1 MQGYDADCD
10 YVRFIDKFNELHD
23 ECIPLR
29 KCNVNRRKVPQ
40 SPWITKGMLKSI
52 RNKNTLY
59 KEYLQCP
66 NENRAIKF
74 KTYRNILNNLIRKS
88 KRDYFYSKFKNT
100 RNNMKETWKTINS
113 IIGRGTKKSLQ
124 SNFRIDDTKNI
135 TEPKTISN
143 AFNNFFVDIGP
154 KLASK
159 IQHTGKNY
167 FDYLTKPA
175 QTCIFAK
182 PIVAEEIVKIIGKF
196 NPNKSPGHDNIT
208 NMVIKKVALEIC
220 KPLSMIFNCSFKT
233 GVVPEQLKIAKVIP
247 IYKKDNAEILSNY
260 RPVSVL
266 PCFSKIL
273 ERLMFNRCMDYIDK
287 NDILNEKQFGFRK
300 NHSTYMAIIEL
311 VDKVTSAVEKNESTL
326 GIFLDLSKAFD
337 TIDHDILLYKLE
349 YYGFRGIVLNWF
361 KSYLENR
368 KQFVRYQS
376 CDSEYKN
383 IKCGVP
389 QGSILGPLLFILYVN
404 DITTTTSL
412 LDVILFADDTTLLY
426 SHPDIPSK
434 INLINNELREISNW
448 FKANKLSVNASKTNY
463 MMLGTSHMTNKYI
476 DVKKYCDANDT
487 DNATNE
493 RSSKQ
498 KINVILDS
506 VSLERVES
514 TKFLGII
521 IDENLTWK
529 KHIDVI
535 SKTIS
540 RNVGM
545 LTKMKHYVPGYILY
559 SLYCT
564 LVLPYINY
572 GILIWGN
579 TCKTYLDKIF
589 KLQKWAIRT
598 ISHEHYR
605 SHTGPL
611 FKKHNVLNVFDSFK
625 LELGVFMYKHNT
637 KLLPQTFSD
646 YFIKHN
652 QIHRYS
658 TRNSEDYSIHKA
670 TKMFSDRSIRVTGP
684 SLWNSLDI
692 KFKHCKTTK
701 HFRNEFK
708 SSLIATYNT

>member
-1 MQGYDADCD
+1 
-10 YVRFIDKFNELHD
+10 
-23 ECIPLR
+23 
-29 KCNVNRRKVPQ
+29 
-40 SPWITKGMLKSI
+40 
-52 RNKNTLY
+52 
-59 KEYLQCP
+59 
-66 NENRAIKF
+66 
-74 KTYRNILNNLIRKS
+74 
-88 KRDYFYSKFKNT
+88 
-100 RNNMKETWKTINS
+100 
-113 IIGRGTKKSLQ
+113 
-124 SNFRIDDTKNI
+124 
-135 TEPKTISN
+135 
-143 AFNNFFVDIGP
+143 
-154 KLASK
+154 
-159 IQHTGKNY
+159 
-167 FDYLTKPA
+167 
-175 QTCIFAK
+175 
-182 PIVAEEIVKIIGKF
+182 
-196 NPNKSPGHDNIT
+196 
-208 NMVIKKVALEIC
+208 
-220 KPLSMIFNCSFKT
+220 
-233 GVVPEQLKIAKVIP
+233 
-247 IYKKDNAEILSNY
+247 
-260 RPVSVL
+260 
-266 PCFSKIL
+266 
-273 ERLMFNRCMDYIDK
+273 MFNRCMDYIDK

-300 NHSTYMAIIEL
+300 KHSTYMAIIEL

-434 INLINNELREISNW
+434 INLINNELRETSNW
-448 FKANKLSVNASKTNY
+448 FKGNKLSVNASKTNY
-463 MMLGTSHMTNKYI
+463 MMLGTSHMTYKYI
-476 DVKKYCDANDT
+476 DVNKYCDANDT

-498 KINVILDS
+498 KINVIWDS

-589 KLQKWAIRT
+589 KLQKWVIRT

-611 FKKHNVLNVFDSFK
+611 FKKTQCLKCF
-625 LELGVFMYKHNT
+625 
-637 KLLPQTFSD
+637 
-646 YFIKHN
+646 
-652 QIHRYS
+652 
-658 TRNSEDYSIHKA
+658 
-670 TKMFSDRSIRVTGP
+670 
-684 SLWNSLDI
+684 
-692 KFKHCKTTK
+692 
-701 HFRNEFK
+701 
-708 SSLIATYNT
+708 